1 MKKYNVAVMGATGLV
16 GGTILKLLEER
27 NFPIEN
33 LYLFSSKKSAGVEI
47 EFAGKEYVVEE
58 LTDDALDKDIDIAL
72 FAAGGAT
79 SKKFAPLA
87 AAKGIKVVDNSS
99 AFRMEDDV
107 PLVVPEIN
115 PDKVLEGNGIIA
127 NPNCSTIQSVLPLKP
142 LEDAFGIKRVVY
154 SSYQSVSGSGMGGLK
169 DLEEGNVEFYPYQI
183 QNNLL
188 PHIDD
193 FLENGYTKEEMKMID
208 ETKKILG
215 NYDIKV
221 TATTVRVPVKFAHSV
236 SINVELEKPFEM
248 EEIFEAL
255 KNYPGIV
262 VEDDVENKVYPM
274 PINAEG
280 KDEVFIGR
288 IRRDFTVENGINFFS
303 VADNIRKGAATNA
316 VQIAELLAEKLDK

>member
-16 GGTILKLLEER
+16 GGTILNVLEER

-33 LYLFSSKKSAGVEI
+33 LYLFSSKKSAGQEV
-47 EFAGKEYVVEE
+47 EFAGNTYVVEE
-58 LTDDALDKDIDIAL
+58 LTEAAFDKDIDIAM

-79 SKKFAPLA
+79 STKYAPLA
-87 AAKGIKVVDNSS
+87 AQKGIKVVDNSS
-99 AFRMEDDV
+99 AFRMDEDV

-115 PDKVLEGNGIIA
+115 GDKVLEGNGIVA

-142 LEDAFGIKRVVY
+142 LQDAFGIKRVIY

-183 QNNLL
+183 QYNLL

-193 FLENGYTKEEMKMID
+193 FLDNGYTKEEMKMIN
-208 ETKKILG
+208 ETHKILD

-221 TATTVRVPVKFAHSV
+221 TATTVRVPVKYAHSV
-236 SINVELEKPFEM
+236 SINVEFERAFEM
-248 EEIFEAL
+248 EEVYEAL

-274 PINAEG
+274 PLNAEG
-280 KDEVFIGR
+280 KDEVFVGR
-288 IRRDFTVENGINFFS
+288 IRRDFSVENGINFFS

-316 VQIAELLAEKLDK
+316 VQIAEELAKKL

>member
-16 GGTILKLLEER
+16 GGTILNLLEER

-33 LYLFSSKKSAGVEI
+33 LYLFSSKKSAGQEI
-47 EFAGKEYVVEE
+47 DFGGNSYKVEE
-58 LTDDALDKDIDIAL
+58 LTEESLNKDIDIAL

-87 AAKGIKVVDNSS
+87 AARGIKVVDNSS
-99 AFRMEDDV
+99 AFRMEEDV

-215 NYDIKV
+215 NYNIKV

-236 SINVELEKPFEM
+236 SINVELERPFEM

-262 VEDDVENKVYPM
+262 LEDDVENKVYPM

-280 KDEVFIGR
+280 KDEVFVGR

-316 VQIAELLAEKLDK
+316 VQIAELLSEKLDK

>member
-1 MKKYNVAVMGATGLV
+1 MKKYNLAVMGATGLV
-16 GGTILKLLEER
+16 GGTILKVLEER
-27 NFPIEN
+27 NFPIDN
-33 LYLFSSKKSAGVEI
+33 LYLFSSKKSAGTEVEY
-47 EFAGKEYVVEE
+47 AGKTYVVEE
-58 LTDDALDKDIDIAL
+58 LTEAAFDKDIDIAM

-79 SKKFAPLA
+79 SLKYAPIA

-99 AFRMEDDV
+99 AFRMEEDV

-115 PDKVLEGNGIIA
+115 GDLVLEGNGIVS

-142 LEDAFGIKRVVY
+142 LYDAFGIKRVIY

-183 QNNLL
+183 QFNLL

-193 FLENGYTKEEMKMID
+193 FLENGYTKEEMKMIE
-208 ETKKILG
+208 ETKKIL
-215 NYDIKV
+215 NDYNIEV

-236 SINVELEKPFEM
+236 SINVEFEKSFEM
-248 EEIFEAL
+248 EEVFEVL

-262 VEDDVENKVYPM
+262 VEDDVANKIYPM

-280 KDEVFIGR
+280 KDEVFVGR

-316 VQIAELLAEKLDK
+316 VQIAEELAKQLDK